1 MSWMWVKCDTV
12 NTQNYC
18 KLSFICSIFLDHSY
32 DSLPFANITFLNLH
46 VFVVEK
52 YLCIS
57 YLNLCNT
64 EINSLLKQC
73 FIFKQQRHVNHLIK
87 KHVCITLYVQ
97 SVGIKMTRWNWWKTK
112 SIFLS
117 KKDLPRHV
125 GEKITKIKKDINIQ

>member
-1 MSWMWVKCDTV
+1 MKCDTV

-57 YLNLCNT
+57 HLNLCNA

-73 FIFKQQRHVNHLIK
+73 SIFKQQRHVNHLIK
-87 KHVCITLYVQ
+87 KHVCITLYVR
-97 SVGIKMTRWNWWKTK
+97 SVCIKMTRWKLVENKVN
-112 SIFLS
+112 FF
-117 KKDLPRHV
+117 
-125 GEKITKIKKDINIQ
+125 IQKRFTQACR